1 MKNTSFENI
10 DYLSDLLIRTAKLGA
25 KLALQDV
32 GVIKNT
38 TTLAEIKKLHGVTAA
53 NEARMSTG
61 IKWKPIG
68 KGGRTSGVYCLRSEF
83 EKFLF
88 AREFDFNKK

>member
-1 MKNTSFENI
+1 MKNTPFDNI

-25 KLALQDV
+25 KMALQDA

-38 TTLAEIKKLHGVTAA
+38 TTIAEIKKLHGVTAA
-53 NEARMSTG
+53 NEARMATSIT
-61 IKWKPIG
+61 WKPIG

>member
-1 MKNTSFENI
+1 MKDTPFDNI

-25 KLALQDV
+25 NMALQDA

-53 NEARMSTG
+53 NEARMSTV

-88 AREFDFNKK
+88 AREFDFNRK

>member
-1 MKNTSFENI
+1 MKNTPIDNI

-25 KLALQDV
+25 KMALQDA

-38 TTLAEIKKLHGVTAA
+38 TTLAEIKKLHGVTTA
-53 NEARMSTG
+53 NEARMAAE

-68 KGGRTSGVYCLRSEF
+68 KGGRTSGVYCLRNEF

-88 AREFDFNKK
+88 AREFEFNKK

>member
-1 MKNTSFENI
+1 MSNTPIDNM

-25 KLALQDV
+25 KLALQDA
-32 GVIKNT
+32 GVIKST
-38 TTLAEIKKLHGVTAA
+38 TTLAEIKKLYGINTA
-53 NEARMSTG
+53 NEARLAAG
-61 IKWKPIG
+61 IKWTPIG

-88 AREFDFNKK
+88 AREFDFYKK